1 MLPESDNDFTYLER
15 IDVFPEHQNKGY
27 GTKALTE
34 LGNIF
39 GDYYAAAD
47 NEGAQRLYDRLGS
60 RMRSS
65 DYDSF
70 GFAIDQGY
78 GVHELSGG
86 KVEPFVQVI
95 QQEEVLAPD
104 TDIITIGTC
113 QLLNLFVQNRVR

>member
-1 MLPESDNDFTYLER
+1 MNKSTQPQQEAQEAHEHRHIRCPQKFEVRADEDGTFTIYVGGTEVGGGNLMLPESDNDFTYLER

-60 RMRSS
+60 
-65 DYDSF
+65 
-70 GFAIDQGY
+70 
-78 GVHELSGG
+78 
-86 KVEPFVQVI
+86 
-95 QQEEVLAPD
+95 EEK
-104 TDIITIGTC
+104 
-113 QLLNLFVQNRVR
+113 F